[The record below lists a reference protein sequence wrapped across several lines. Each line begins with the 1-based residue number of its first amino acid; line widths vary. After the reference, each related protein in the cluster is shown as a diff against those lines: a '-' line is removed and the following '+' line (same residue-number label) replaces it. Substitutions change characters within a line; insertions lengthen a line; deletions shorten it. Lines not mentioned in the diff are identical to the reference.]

1 MGIIHVNYEVAST
14 NYGISRML
22 QKLNN
27 YNIMSLDLETQSVY
41 SQEEIKEAKQLVKSK
56 EFSEYSRDDQ
66 KLLKQ
71 VAKASG
77 LSNPTLVKVTHFIFG
92 VSEDFSY
99 ILISTN
105 PQTEQRIWEWVS
117 NYQGKLVLHNAL
129 FDLKIMYNRVQQLP
143 LGYEDTQ
150 IEAKCLIND
159 ADEFKARTGLKL
171 LMGDYYDPKWVLL
184 DEEGYN
190 STNYKKESFL
200 RYAAID
206 GASTFLLYT
215 MLTNSTN
222 NER

>member
-1 MGIIHVNYEVAST
+1 MGIINVNYEVAST
-14 NYGISRML
+14 SYTIGQMLRKLSGIPLLSF
-22 QKLNN
+22 
-27 YNIMSLDLETQSVY
+27 DTEVQSVY

-56 EFSEYSRDDQ
+56 EFPEYSRDDQ

-77 LSNPTLVKVTHFIFG
+77 LSNPSLVKVTHFIFG

-117 NYQGKLVLHNAL
+117 NYQGKLVIHNAL

-143 LGYEDTQ
+143 LDYEDTQ

-159 ADEFKARTGLKL
+159 ADEFKARVGLKL
-171 LMGDYYDPKWVLL
+171 LMGEYYDPKWTLL

-190 STNYKKESFL
+190 STDYKKESFL
-200 RYAAID
+200 NYAAID
-206 GASTFLLYT
+206 GAATFKLYQLLT
-215 MLTNSTN
+215 GAN
-222 NER
+222 NG

>member
-1 MGIIHVNYEVAST
+1 MGIINVNYEVAST
-14 NYGISRML
+14 SYTIGQMLRKLSGIPLLSF
-22 QKLNN
+22 
-27 YNIMSLDLETQSVY
+27 DTEVQSVY

-56 EFSEYSRDDQ
+56 EFPEYSRDDQ

-77 LSNPTLVKVTHFIFG
+77 LSNPSLVKVTHFIFG

-117 NYQGKLVLHNAL
+117 NYQGKLVIHNAL

-143 LGYEDTQ
+143 LDYEDTQ

-159 ADEFKARTGLKL
+159 ADEFKARVGLKL
-171 LMGDYYDPKWVLL
+171 LMGEYYDPKWTLL

-190 STNYKKESFL
+190 STDYKKESFL
-200 RYAAID
+200 SYAAID
-206 GASTFLLYT
+206 GAATFKLYQLLT
-215 MLTNSTN
+215 GAN
-222 NER
+222 NG